1 MRSLYV
7 NRRPSL
13 LAQITLLITVVIL
26 VSTVLVCILF
36 SAMVDEIVE
45 KYVGNQA
52 MTVAKLASED
62 KIIVKAFKKK
72 NPSEHIQP
80 VAEKI
85 RKTTG
90 ADYVTIANDKGIR
103 YSHPNSSYIGKHTKT
118 SNDASLKKHQSII
131 YKGKGVS
138 GFAIKAKTPIWD
150 NKGNVIGV
158 SSVGFL
164 VSNIEKQ
171 INDYRIKIIKLSC
184 IPFLIG
190 AFGAFFIARRVKR
203 LIFGLEPE
211 EISFLFEEKEATLE
225 SIRDATVTVNV
236 EKYVTSMNRR
246 ARELFDN
253 LHLAI
258 GGEIKNVRLGQL
270 IDQAI
275 EEQCVYSNQSLLLDG
290 QQYILDLSPI
300 VRKKEVQGIV
310 LTIRTLSQIEELTE
324 EISKIK
330 MFSDNLRAQNHEFLN
345 KLNVIYGL
353 LRLKKYE
360 HVMQMISSE
369 VKERQDIISF
379 LMSSVKDPLIAACL
393 LGKINRSK
401 ELDVTLEI
409 DQDSNLTSTLDIEDA
424 KNVVS
429 ILGNLIDNALE
440 AVREHKGHVLVSF
453 TDVGNDLI
461 FEVEDDGQGISKE
474 VENMIFID
482 GYTTKKGEN
491 HGIGLTIVKRSVEL
505 LKGELYIG
513 KSMLQGAR
521 FTLVIPKLLNN
532 EKEESI

>member
-1 MRSLYV
+1 M
-7 NRRPSL
+7 
-13 LAQITLLITVVIL
+13 
-26 VSTVLVCILF
+26 
-36 SAMVDEIVE
+36 
-45 KYVGNQA
+45 
-52 MTVAKLASED
+52 
-62 KIIVKAFKKK
+62 
-72 NPSEHIQP
+72 
-80 VAEKI
+80 
-85 RKTTG
+85 
-90 ADYVTIANDKGIR
+90 
-103 YSHPNSSYIGKHTKT
+103 
-118 SNDASLKKHQSII
+118 
-131 YKGKGVS
+131 
-138 GFAIKAKTPIWD
+138 
-150 NKGNVIGV
+150 
-158 SSVGFL
+158 
-164 VSNIEKQ
+164 
-171 INDYRIKIIKLSC
+171 
-184 IPFLIG
+184 
-190 AFGAFFIARRVKR
+190 
-203 LIFGLEPE
+203 
-211 EISFLFEEKEATLE
+211 
-225 SIRDATVTVNV
+225 
-236 EKYVTSMNRR
+236 
-246 ARELFDN
+246 
-253 LHLAI
+253 
-258 GGEIKNVRLGQL
+258 
-270 IDQAI
+270 
-275 EEQCVYSNQSLLLDG
+275 
-290 QQYILDLSPI
+290 
-300 VRKKEVQGIV
+300 QGIV

-353 LRLKKYE
+353 LKLKKYE

-440 AVREHKGHVLVSF
+440 AVREHKGNVLVSF

-461 FEVEDDGQGISKE
+461 FEVEDNGPGISKE

-491 HGIGLTIVKRSVEL
+491 HGIGLAIVKRSVEL
-505 LKGELYIG
+505 LKGELYIS